1 MATFK
6 TSSVLFIICFVLSG
20 TTDHGS
26 MVLGCAPCNTGWIEF
41 GNRCHLI
48 VNKQKS
54 FQDAEAYCQGLSR
67 PGRPA
72 HLMSINSE
80 KENDFLMEYAKT
92 INGLVE
98 MSWLWIGYLKSAT
111 PKWLDGSQDS
121 YVYWAPGYP
130 LSWPIETIDL
140 VCVGVYIPVGTWV
153 DLYCITE
160 TAFVC
165 EMPYRFTTK

>member
-1 MATFK
+1 MAKFQ
-6 TSSVLFIICFVLSG
+6 TSFVLFIICFVLNG
-20 TTDHGS
+20 IMDHGS

-72 HLMSINSE
+72 HLMSINSK
-80 KENDFLMEYAKT
+80 KENDFLEEYAKT
-92 INGLVE
+92 ITGLGTK
-98 MSWLWIGYLKSAT
+98 LWIGFKQSAS
-111 PKWLDGSQDS
+111 PKWLDGSRDS
-121 YVYWAPGYP
+121 YRNWAPGQPNSGSSVPCVRVANPGGGWADTVCNNEYP
-130 LSWPIETIDL
+130 FI
-140 VCVGVYIPVGTWV
+140 
-153 DLYCITE
+153 
-160 TAFVC
+160 C